1 MTREFFTDKV
11 ISYGSQRKCLE
22 YCVKNV
28 ILLRYMQ
35 GNVMGENEFAACL
48 YINSFF
54 WVMR

>member
-48 YINSFF
+48 YINSFYG
-54 WVMR
+54 